1 MNTAAGARLLLA
13 IGLLAMFVIPLAI
26 PRAAAGEPGSTPF
39 LTVHIDHVTPE
50 VVTTTSDP
58 IVTIT
63 GTVQNVG
70 DRPVRDVMVRLED
83 AGAVTTSAGLRTNLA
98 GDVDQFQPVAQ
109 FITLAPELD
118 RGSAVPFVLSYPLRS
133 AQDPSLEI
141 EQPGIYPVLVNVNG
155 TPDYGAP
162 ARLDDARFL
171 LPVLGVPPDP
181 SSDTDDTLTSV
192 VPPDTSRP
200 VGLTVLWPI
209 ADRPRL
215 AAGAPGGTT
224 PVRLIDDDLA
234 TSLAAGGRLDTLLS
248 AVEFATGPQVDPD
261 GHLRLA
267 TCLAVDPDLLVT
279 VNAMTGGYVVNDGP
293 DAGPGTPTHPGTGQ
307 DAAVSWLNRL
317 RGIAQQNC
325 VVATTYA
332 QADLDALYRVGN
344 ARLSGIAVNVAGDI
358 VDQILGIASVRGANL
373 IGEGPLTGPAVQ
385 LLSALAPRP
394 EGTGGQTVAIGAAEV
409 TAESESDGGSETAT
423 PGPAD
428 LSPVRYTANVVAA
441 PFDPAVGAALAGT
454 GSEPVSPSYLDP
466 SLSIPL
472 QQASEVARR
481 QDAVGAL
488 MWRAVQPDIGPRTEI
503 LMPPMVWSAQPADA
517 QAILTAAATMINA
530 GMALPRPLTQVIA
543 DGNAVPLEQ
552 TAPLPATDIGDPR
565 GRFDDAVVSGIAAMT
580 GRLWGLTTA
589 LTTDE
594 RTGLTGYGY
603 TAPLREDA
611 LRALSQSVPP
621 DARNGLAQQRLTTV
635 SHTVDDL
642 FHAVTI
648 VNPGGSYTLAT
659 ERSPLPLAL
668 RNDLP
673 VPIRVRLDVDAPPG
687 MSVTDM
693 GVIELPP
700 GFLPLRVP
708 IEVHFTQRVAVD
720 VALRTDGGLPLG
732 EPVRLSVH
740 SNAYGQVLFFI
751 TLSAGAVLVL
761 LAGRRLWHRFRG
773 QPDRADLDRP
783 DPLDVAMHFD
793 DDSTDLPRTRT
804 ARSTT
809 GARGIA
815 GPTGS
820 DK

>member
-1 MNTAAGARLLLA
+1 MCLA
-13 IGLLAMFVIPLAI
+13 IGLLAMFVVPLAI
-26 PRAAAGEPGSTPF
+26 PRAAAGEPGSTPL
-39 LTVHIDHVTPE
+39 LTVRIDQVTPE
-50 VVTTTSDP
+50 IVTTTSDP
-58 IVTIT
+58 ILTVT
-63 GTVQNVG
+63 GTVRNVG
-70 DRPVRDVMVRLED
+70 DRTVRDVMVRLED
-83 AGAVTTSAGLRTNLA
+83 AAAVTTSAGLRTNLA

-141 EQPGIYPVLVNVNG
+141 EKPGIYPVLVNVNG
-155 TPDYGAP
+155 TPDYGDP

-181 SSDTDDTLTSV
+181 SSDTDDALTSV
-192 VPPDTSRP
+192 VPPDTSKP

-248 AVEFATGPQVDPD
+248 AIEFATGPQVDPD

-279 VNAMTGGYVVNDGP
+279 VNAMSGGYVVDDGP
-293 DAGPGTPTHPGTGQ
+293 DAGPGTPTHPGAGQ
-307 DAAVSWLNRL
+307 EAAVSWLNRL
-317 RGIAQQNC
+317 RAIAEQIC
-325 VVATTYA
+325 VVSTTYA
-332 QADLDALYRVGN
+332 QADLDALHRVGD
-344 ARLSGIAVNVAGDI
+344 ARLSGIAVNAAGDI

-373 IGEGPLTGPAVQ
+373 IGDGPLTGPAVQ
-385 LLSALAPRP
+385 LLSAVSPRP
-394 EGTGGQTVAIGAAEV
+394 EGRGGQAVAIGAAEV
-409 TAESESDGGSETAT
+409 TAESESDGGSATAA

-428 LSPVRYTANVVAA
+428 LSPVRYTPNVVAS
-441 PFDPAVGAALAGT
+441 PFDPAVGAALAGA

-472 QQASEVARR
+472 QHASEVARR

-488 MWRAVQPDIGPRTEI
+488 MWRAVQPDIAPRTEI
-503 LMPPMVWSAQPADA
+503 LMPPMVWSVQPADA

-530 GMALPRPLTQVIA
+530 GMARPRPLTQVIA
-543 DGNAVPLEQ
+543 DGNAVPAQ
-552 TAPLPATDIGDPR
+552 QVAPLPETAVGNPR

-580 GRLWGLTTA
+580 GRLWGLTAA

-642 FHAVTI
+642 FHAVTV

-673 VPIRVRLDVDAPPG
+673 VPIRVRVDVDAPPG

-708 IEVHFTQRVAVD
+708 IEVHFTQRVAID

-783 DPLDVAMHFD
+783 DPLDVAMRFD
-793 DDSTDLPRTRT
+793 DDPTDAPLTPTTR
-804 ARSTT
+804 ST
-809 GARGIA
+809 GARGT
-815 GPTGS
+815 TGS
-820 DK
+820 TGSAK